1 MPCSLCCRHI
11 NQFENLFCT
20 NWLTKMVIAMDCSSV
35 AVLILNTDINSG
47 KFRLVVTFLFV
58 LTHVTGTIEKEGV
71 RQGK

>member
-1 MPCSLCCRHI
+1 
-11 NQFENLFCT
+11 
-20 NWLTKMVIAMDCSSV
+20 MVIAMDCSV

-58 LTHVTGTIEKEGV
+58 LTHFTGTIEKEGV

>member
-1 MPCSLCCRHI
+1 
-11 NQFENLFCT
+11 
-20 NWLTKMVIAMDCSSV
+20 MVIAMDCSV

-71 RQGK
+71 RQGKWWDDGKDKRHYFEKWIVE